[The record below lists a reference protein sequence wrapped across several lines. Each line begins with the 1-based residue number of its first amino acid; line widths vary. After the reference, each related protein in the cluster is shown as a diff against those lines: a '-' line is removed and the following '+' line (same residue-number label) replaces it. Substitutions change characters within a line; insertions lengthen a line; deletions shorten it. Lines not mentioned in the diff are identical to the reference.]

1 MSTSILIVDDEPNV
15 LNIIK
20 EAVSTA
26 GFEVTACQSGEEALP
41 LLETHPPDL
50 LLTDLRMPGISGM
63 ELLGRAREHS
73 PDTQVII
80 LTGYGDM
87 KSAVEAIRLG
97 AFDYLSKP
105 VDMERLVKT
114 LQNGSERRRLILD
127 NRDLVGS
134 LKESNRL
141 KTEFIN
147 GMSHEVR
154 TPLGHIQGFAQILQ
168 DTMNGLSEKQAGY
181 LQNILTASNRLLNM
195 FEDILQYSTLTRG
208 IPEPNQSHSSFPN
221 FSRTV

>member
-127 NRDLVGS
+127 NRDLVGC